1 VQTSIVVVT
10 FNNRAEVDACLRS
23 LQAYSTDAEII
34 VVDNLSTDG
43 TLDHVQQHYPRVRA
57 VSAGCNGGFG
67 AGVNLG
73 AKMASGTFLAVV
85 NPDAEVEPGWL
96 QPLLEV
102 LEEQPR
108 VGMVTPT
115 ILLRGTEDCVN
126 ACGNDVHLTGLAF
139 CRDLNKAAPSRCA
152 AARPVGAISGAAFV
166 LRRSLWEEL
175 GGFDERFFMYLED
188 TDLSW
193 RARRLGYTILHVPAS
208 RIRHDYQLSVAAT
221 KLYHLEHNR
230 LLMLRKNL
238 SSRTLLALSPALALT
253 EALTWAFCARSGP
266 AYLRAKWHAY
276 RRFWRMRGTIQPCSV
291 APPSRRADGALLRS
305 LSSRLTLEQLAT
317 GRAPATASHALA
329 VFYAAWRWIALVAV
343 RW

>member
-1 VQTSIVVVT
+1 MPADGSCSVQTSIVVVT
-10 FNNRAEVDACLRS
+10 FNNRAEIDACLRS
-23 LQAYSTDAEII
+23 LQAHSPDAEII

-43 TLDHVQQHYPRVRA
+43 TLDHVRQHYPRVRA
-57 VSAGCNGGFG
+57 ISAGRNGGFG

-96 QPLLEV
+96 EPLIDV
-102 LEEQPR
+102 LQEQPR

-115 ILLRGTEDCVN
+115 ILLKGTEDRVN

-139 CRDLNKAAPSRCA
+139 CRGLNQAPPAQCA
-152 AARPVGAISGAAFV
+152 PARPVGAISGAAFV
-166 LRRSLWEEL
+166 LRRSFWEEL

-188 TDLSW
+188 TDLSL

-238 SSRTLLALSPALALT
+238 SPATLLVLSPALALT
-253 EALTWAFCARSGP
+253 EALTWAFCARQGP
-266 AYLRAKWHAY
+266 AYLRAKWRSY
-276 RRFWRMRGTIQPCSV
+276 RRLWTE
-291 APPSRRADGALLRS
+291 RRSAGQS
-305 LSSRLTLEQLAT
+305 
-317 GRAPATASHALA
+317 TASN
-329 VFYAAWRWIALVAV
+329 
-343 RW
+343 